1 MSWFQTVTQSNRW
14 WFLVQIPAIDT
25 TTMSTTLIGL
35 LLISLPSNPICS
47 HDDQSQD
54 IMLWYRQSKGRRPI
68 ELVGGSQVGNEPL
81 YERNDTRL
89 EISRANTQRG
99 SLSIGSVRASDTGVY
114 FCATS
119 TRQLQCEAYMG
130 YEVFFGA
137 GTRLTDKPNA
147 KITLP
152 KVTLFPPSKK
162 ECTNEKD
169 RETKKKTL
177 VCAATDFYPDHVSV
191 AWMVDGQK
199 RETGVAT
206 DPEARKRG
214 VRYSITSRL
223 RVPADEW
230 SRGSRK
236 FTCVVT
242 FFNGETYVDVPDSI
256 SGNDGDYHFV
266 HSKNVFD
273 VDKNTFIRITED
285 YVVFDVEKF
294 SQVG

>member
-1 MSWFQTVTQSNRW
+1 LLQGPGVVQPSFREH
-14 WFLVQIPAIDT
+14 FL
-25 TTMSTTLIGL
+25 
-35 LLISLPSNPICS
+35 CS

-114 FCATS
+114 FCLMIVLWTGDSEIGSQNWQYFCRSQIVKLVPKAPNTS
-119 TRQLQCEAYMG
+119 
-130 YEVFFGA
+130 
-137 GTRLTDKPNA
+137 
-147 KITLP
+147 
-152 KVTLFPPSKK
+152 PPAPQ
-162 ECTNEKD
+162 
-169 RETKKKTL
+169 TKKKTL